1 MANPLLISLGSN
13 IQSLASGALSS
24 LIGGSMSRNNTRS
37 MMRFQDSLNDQNALD
52 AYNRQRSLMEDAASI
67 QKRGMIKAGYN
78 TAFGSNGSVMSVS
91 NPSSSSVGLG
101 SVDSNKMPSS
111 FQTLIDAK
119 NADSNAKVAD
129 AHSKLLD
136 SQRVG
141 QDIQNDYSVA
151 NILSDID
158 NKVADTRDKNS
169 KARYQELKNNLLNK
183 YGDRQEGA
191 TTGILENQEA
201 QTAEDAALAGINRQI
216 AQSTRPDK
224 EAYAH
229 ELVENEKKKG
239 KLLDAQVVTE
249 NGKVLVQ
256 QSEIAKNFADAENTR
271 EDTKGKVIDN
281 EVKAATKADTIA
293 TLKSQRVKAWYD
305 AQPKRVIDILLTSQA
320 CRNAIAALQNGRDL
334 SFSEFRALAA
344 VLGYENAGA
353 LANSLLS
360 YLLKVKKAN
369 LLLLLLL
376 IIIIAILS
384 QILHNKF
391 SNFRLYYMNKYLS
404 NCSKLIL

>member
-1 MANPLLISLGSN
+1 MGLLNAIGSN
-13 IQSLASGALSS
+13 VQSLANGALSS
-24 LIGGSMSRNNTRS
+24 LIGGSISSHFSKS
-37 MMRFQDSLNDQNALD
+37 MMRYQDKLNDQNALD
-52 AYNRQRSLMEDAASI
+52 AYNRQRELMGDAASL
-67 QKRGMIKAGYN
+67 QKQGMLKAGYN
-78 TAFGSNGSVMSVS
+78 TAFGSNGSVMSAG
-91 NPSSSSVGLG
+91 SSQMSSVGQSG
-101 SVDSNKMPSS
+101 MGNSMPNS
-111 FQTLIDAK
+111 FQSMLDAK
-119 NADSNAKVAD
+119 SVESNAKVAD
-129 AHSKLLD
+129 SHSKLLD

-141 QDIQNDYSVA
+141 QDIENDYKVA

-169 KARYQELKNNLLNK
+169 KARGQELKNYFLNK

-191 TTGILENQEA
+191 TTGILESQEA
-201 QTAEDAALAGINRQI
+201 ETAENAAIAGINRQI

-249 NGKVLVQ
+249 KGKVLVQ
-256 QSEIAKNFADAENTR
+256 RSEIAKNYSDAENTR

-305 AQPKRVIDILLTSQA
+305 AQPKRVIDILLTSQE

-360 YLLKVKKAN
+360 LFTKGKKGK
-369 LLLLLLL
+369 
-376 IIIIAILS
+376 IAPAPTPYNNNRYTFTNTT
-384 QILHNKF
+384 Q
-391 SNFRLYYMNKYLS
+391 
-404 NCSKLIL
+404 